1 MKTLFIALA
10 LVASAYAYSID
21 DIPEYMRDRLDK
33 YVAIKKRWADK
44 WTSMSEAEQKHYE
57 QVLLERLENL
67 PQIELNRMHDRIETM
82 PEEERTKML
91 DYLRTRFPLNNDKQY
106 ENDVEEIYA
115 IVLAL
120 PEMLRLKINSI
131 ISVRFQEA
139 TAYGIEE
146 VCNNFFYRFIFNLY
160 NYF

>member
-1 MKTLFIALA
+1 MKTLIIALA

-21 DIPEYMRDRLDK
+21 DIPQYMQDRLDK

-91 DYLRTRFPLNNDKQY
+91 DYLRTRFPLNNDKEY
-106 ENDVEEIYA
+106 ENDVEEIYD
-115 IVLAL
+115 IVLAM

-139 TAYGIEE
+139 TAYGIDD
-146 VCNNFFYRFIFNLY
+146 VSNKFLFHFIFNLY
-160 NYF
+160 NNF